1 MTPRRLAA
9 CTRAFVSAVVQAVE
23 ELPRGRTADVIG
35 LQLLR
40 SGTSVGANYRAACRA
55 RSRKEFIAKMGIVEE
70 EADESE
76 FWLGLLLERGLLD
89 AQRASLLRRDAGQI
103 LAMTVSSIRTARQGR
118 RRLLVPPRKVRP
130 QGRPRRRGW
139 GNGRQR
145 VRARRLEPR
154 DAPRLPLPHPVEGGA
169 RAARQ
174 GQEHDRQVRGRS
186 LPPGS
191 ARHRGAR
198 RRDGGGDR

>member
-1 MTPRRLAA
+1 MTRPRLAA
-9 CTRAFVSAVVQAVE
+9 CTRAFVSAIVQTVE

-89 AQRASLLRRDAGQI
+89 AQRASFLRQDAGQI
-103 LAMTVSSIRTARQGR
+103 LAMTVSSIRTARQ
-118 RRLLVPPRKVRP
+118 
-130 QGRPRRRGW
+130 
-139 GNGRQR
+139 
-145 VRARRLEPR
+145 ARR
-154 DAPRLPLPHPVEGGA
+154 ATPHSALRTPH
-169 RAARQ
+169 
-174 GQEHDRQVRGRS
+174 QERGCS
-186 LPPGS
+186 
-191 ARHRGAR
+191 
-198 RRDGGGDR
+198 